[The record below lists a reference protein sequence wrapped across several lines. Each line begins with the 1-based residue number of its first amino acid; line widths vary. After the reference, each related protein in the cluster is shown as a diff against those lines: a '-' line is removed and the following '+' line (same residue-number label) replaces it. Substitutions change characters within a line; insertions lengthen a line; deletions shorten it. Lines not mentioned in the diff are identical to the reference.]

1 MNRDRGLRV
10 LENAIVRLLRER
22 PFYGHFLLG
31 FRRRVVSGTEAL
43 GVTIRDGVLI
53 LCCNPTRLEAFAPD
67 ERQALLEHVL
77 KHVLHLHPARR
88 RGRHAHTWDI
98 SCDLAINPA
107 IAHLPPQAALPEKL
121 RLESGLAAEEYFRLL
136 HRPFDTGNLDGEGIG
151 NAAQEAGN
159 HQSAGEMDEIRR
171 LAESLMPID
180 DHRVWEEADSTP
192 PRLAE
197 EVVRGLVREAHRQS
211 HGELPGDVRPLIKG
225 WLSAPAIPWPQVLR
239 QFVATAGRVGRRTT
253 WKQEHRRFGH
263 DTPGI
268 RKRRRL
274 NLVVAVDSSDSTR
287 DQPLREA
294 FARELLRIARGR
306 ESVLTVLYAGSR
318 IQKIET
324 FRSSPQAVEV
334 YLGGGFTDLRPVFDH
349 ARQMQPRPAAV
360 IYLTDGFGEAP
371 ETMELPTLW
380 VLTKEGKRPAGWGVE
395 LRLEI

>member
-1 MNRDRGLRV
+1 MRV

-31 FRRRVVSGTEAL
+31 FRRREVSGGEAL
-43 GVTIRDGVLI
+43 GVTLRDGVPI
-53 LCCNPTRLEAFAPD
+53 LCCNPARLEAFAPD

-77 KHVLHLHPARR
+77 KHILHLHPARR

-107 IAHLPPQAALPEKL
+107 IDHLPSQAALPEKL
-121 RLESGLAAEEYFRLL
+121 RLDPGLAAEEYFRLL
-136 HRPFDTGNLDGEGIG
+136 RRPFDTGNLEGEGIG
-151 NAAQEAGN
+151 NAAQDAGG
-159 HQSAGEMDEIRR
+159 HHGAGEREELRR
-171 LAESLMPID
+171 LAGALEPLD
-180 DHRVWEEADSTP
+180 DHRVWMEADSTP
-192 PRLAE
+192 LRLAE

-211 HGELPGDVRPLIKG
+211 HGEFPGEVRPLVEG
-225 WLSAPAIPWPQVLR
+225 WLSPPVIPWPQVLR
-239 QFVATAGRVGRRTT
+239 QFIATAGRVGCRTT
-253 WKQEHRRFGH
+253 WKREHRRFGH

-268 RKRRRL
+268 RKRYQL

-287 DQPLREA
+287 EQPLRET
-294 FARELLRIARGR
+294 FARELLHIARGR
-306 ESVLTVLYAGSR
+306 ESILTVLYAGSR

-349 ARQMQPRPAAV
+349 ARQMLPRPAAV

-380 VLTKEGKRPAGWGVE
+380 VLTKEGKKPAGWGVE
-395 LRLEI
+395 LRLGV